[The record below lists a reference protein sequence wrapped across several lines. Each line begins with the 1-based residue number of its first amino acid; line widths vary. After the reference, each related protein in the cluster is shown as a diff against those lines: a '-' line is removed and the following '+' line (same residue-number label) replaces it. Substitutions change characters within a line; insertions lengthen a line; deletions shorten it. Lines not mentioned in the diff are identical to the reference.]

1 MFLILVNTGAT
12 LRDRLFKKTV
22 GITRHKGSELQ
33 KKKTGVGRL
42 SVLCNLNQLISHRN
56 IKLVSCRNK
65 KFKSNVSFLCAVG
78 DLGIIGVELSVT
90 LTQTLVL
97 SV

>member
-33 KKKTGVGRL
+33 KKKNWCWQTQRFV
-42 SVLCNLNQLISHRN
+42 QLEST
-56 IKLVSCRNK
+56 NK
-65 KFKSNVSFLCAVG
+65 SSKY
-78 DLGIIGVELSVT
+78 
-90 LTQTLVL
+90 
-97 SV
+97 